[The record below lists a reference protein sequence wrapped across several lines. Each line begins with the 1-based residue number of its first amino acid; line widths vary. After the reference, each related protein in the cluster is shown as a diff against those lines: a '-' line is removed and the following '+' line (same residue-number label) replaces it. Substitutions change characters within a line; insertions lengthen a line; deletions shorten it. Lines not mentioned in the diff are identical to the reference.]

1 VCAARIT
8 GRPRR
13 RFEDVLTS
21 EEARAQRD
29 SGRSPRMYLAFGI
42 RLCNT
47 GPAVGQQTL
56 LRSRKTA
63 LSVTAALGAHHVFHR
78 SGSYPHR

>member
-1 VCAARIT
+1 VCAARMT
-8 GRPRR
+8 SRPRR

-42 RLCNT
+42 RFFNT
-47 GPAVGQQTL
+47 GHAVGQQTL

-63 LSVTAALGAHHVFHR
+63 GIFGKCES
-78 SGSYPHR
+78 